1 VTAPPLVEVFR
12 APARPPAEWLALL
25 SAAETERIGRR
36 RREEDRQRA
45 SAARALL
52 RIAVA
57 ERVGC
62 GAREVEFSLRCV
74 VCGGGHGKPVPIAPE
89 TAAPVHA
96 SVSYAG
102 SVVLVALATVPV
114 GIDVERVAAT
124 GFASFDDVALSA
136 AERCELADVAAEER
150 DGVRAELWAAKEAIL
165 KINGLGLCVPPATVH
180 VGRRAVPGTVPVDA
194 RIAPTGVV
202 SVAAVPVPAGYR
214 ACVATEGAGRPTVVL
229 RAVPRPA
236 EDPAAAAR
244 TATA

>member
-1 VTAPPLVEVFR
+1 MTAVEVFR
-12 APARPPAEWLALL
+12 APARPPDSWLAVL
-25 SAAETERIGRR
+25 SVGEIERIGRR
-36 RREEDRQRA
+36 RRTEDRERA

-57 ERVGC
+57 DRFGC
-62 GAREVEFSLRCV
+62 RPSEVEFSVRCA
-74 VCGGGHGKPVPIAPE
+74 VCGGEHGKPLPVTPAGAE
-89 TAAPVHA
+89 PVHA

-102 SVVLVALATVPV
+102 SVVLVALAAVPV
-114 GIDVERVAAT
+114 GLDVDRVDAT
-124 GFASFDDVALSA
+124 GFAGFDDVALSA
-136 AERCELADVAAEER
+136 AERRELSDVAAEER
-150 DGVRAELWAAKEAIL
+150 ATVRAELWTAKEAIL